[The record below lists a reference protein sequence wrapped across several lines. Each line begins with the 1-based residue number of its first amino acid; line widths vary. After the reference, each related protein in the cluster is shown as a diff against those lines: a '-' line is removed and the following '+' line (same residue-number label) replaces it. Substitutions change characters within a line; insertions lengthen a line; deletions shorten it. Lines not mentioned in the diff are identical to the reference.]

1 MTAPSETYDEVPY
14 ESYAYPQS
22 HPDNLAT
29 IATLFGME
37 PRLLDG
43 ARVLEIG
50 CAGGGNLLPVAA
62 AYPRSGFVGIDISPL
77 QIAQAQAGVDA
88 LQMRNVE
95 LRAMG
100 LENLGEAFG
109 TFDYIIA
116 HGVYSWVAAPV
127 REALMA
133 LCGRLLNPHGVAYIS
148 FNTLPGARTR
158 DTLREMAGY
167 HALNVS
173 DLRDRIGR
181 TRALF
186 AFLQDAC
193 ENREDTWA
201 VSLKEE
207 LSQIAGVSDSYIA
220 HEYLEEAGR
229 PLYFH
234 EFIDHARRHGLQY
247 LGDAE
252 MQTMSS
258 GDFPA
263 SVRNSLRAMAGSIE
277 EAEQYSDFVRNR
289 AFRQTLL
296 CRDSVALKRA
306 ISPETLQRLH
316 VASSLNPVSGDGT
329 GSRFRDA
336 RGMVFEIPDPLTRAA
351 LGALR
356 DVWPECVK
364 FEALGKIASQR
375 AAIPLTPG
383 QSAILAKGLLTCYS
397 STRDLE
403 FRLHPTLFYPEVSE
417 FPQARNIVRWQ
428 ATQGSRVVNARHEN
442 VLLSAEEKALLPL
455 LDGTRSLPSLAR
467 EFENAPAILE
477 HFARVALLVA

>member
-1 MTAPSETYDEVPY
+1 
-14 ESYAYPQS
+14 
-22 HPDNLAT
+22 
-29 IATLFGME
+29 ME

-62 AYPRSGFVGIDISPL
+62 AYPGSGFVGIDISPL

-100 LENLGEAFG
+100 LENMGGAFG

-167 HALNVS
+167 HARNVS

-186 AFLQDAC
+186 GFLQDAC
-193 ENREDTWA
+193 ENPEDAWA
-201 VSLKEE
+201 ASLKEE

-234 EFIDHARRHGLQY
+234 ELIDHARRHGLQY

-258 GDFPA
+258 GDLSS

-306 ISPETLQRLH
+306 ISPATLQRLH

-375 AAIPLTPG
+375 AAIPLAPG
-383 QSAILAKGLLTCYS
+383 QSAVLAKGLLTCYS

-428 ATQGSRVVNARHEN
+428 ATQGSRVVNMRHEN
-442 VLLSAEEKALLPL
+442 VLLSTEEKALLPL

-467 EFENAPAILE
+467 EFENARAILE